1 MKNKAGFIISMVILI
16 LLAGLI
22 LLGAYWLLW
31 PYDILKDTGL
41 KVLNQPYSGDD
52 IRLQFKF
59 EKTKDIIGQ
68 ATVKLINEYIV
79 TLVEVDATQA
89 AGKYSKQL
97 VYSIPENVPP
107 GQYKIK
113 LTIHYR
119 VNPLRTVFENI
130 ESELFMM
137 R

>member
-41 KVLNQPYSGDD
+41 KVLNQPYSGGD

-68 ATVKLINEYIV
+68 ATVKLINEYIDI
-79 TLVEVDATQA
+79 LI
-89 AGKYSKQL
+89 Y
-97 VYSIPENVPP
+97 
-107 GQYKIK
+107 
-113 LTIHYR
+113 
-119 VNPLRTVFENI
+119 
-130 ESELFMM
+130 
-137 R
+137 